1 MTSKDNKSYRRKD
14 GKAVSKGVTRYRWI
28 TILLSVLLIAG
39 AIAGYLY
46 INRETESVKL
56 KVGAGAVGTDSY
68 EMMREIAAV
77 VNRHATGLVLDII
90 PTKDSS
96 ENISLLNTGKLDV
109 ATIRSDTPVVSDVRM
124 IANLFPDY
132 FQLIARAGS
141 GIYNVKDLV
150 GKRIAIPPFGT
161 DEFRSFWVVGDHYD
175 LPIAGVKWKALSFRQ
190 GTDELLAGDVDAI
203 FTVRSLRDPSLVNLF
218 QFAELKK
225 LKLRYINIDQAQA
238 ISLKRPFLSAGIVPK
253 GAFLGKGPTPQD
265 DTITAI
271 VYRTLISHVG
281 VNVDAIKE
289 LTRVMFEHRLDL
301 TIRFPLASSILQPDI
316 EAGMNVP
323 LHEGSA
329 QYFSRNEPSF
339 LQENAEPIALM
350 ITVAAMLGSALL
362 ALRSRFMSTQKNR
375 MDSYNNVLLEIA
387 NRTRNTDN
395 PDELRELKQ
404 EMFTMLEEVVEA
416 LDTDEVTED
425 GFQSFSLL
433 WEAVRD
439 MQKDRSAE
447 ISAAS
452 SHP

>member
-1 MTSKDNKSYRRKD
+1 MD
-14 GKAVSKGVTRYRWI
+14 GKAVSRDVNRYRWI
-28 TILLSVLLIAG
+28 MVLLSVIFVLGSIG
-39 AIAGYLY
+39 GYLY
-46 INRETESVKL
+46 MNRETEAVHL
-56 KVGAGAVGTDSY
+56 KVGAGGYGTDSY

-77 VNRHATGLVLDII
+77 VNRHSTGLVLDVI
-90 PTKDSS
+90 PTSDSS
-96 ENISLLNTGKLDV
+96 ENISLLNAGKLDL

-132 FQLIARAGS
+132 FQLITRADA
-141 GIYNVKDLV
+141 GIFNVKDLV

-175 LPIAGVKWKALSFRQ
+175 LPISGVKWNAIPFRD
-190 GTDELLAGDVDAI
+190 GMNNLLKGSVDAI

-238 ISLKRPFLSAGIVPK
+238 ISLKRPFMNVGVVPK
-253 GAFLGKGPTPQD
+253 GAFLGKGPTPSQD
-265 DTITAI
+265 TTTAF
-271 VYRTLISHVG
+271 VYRTLISHEG
-281 VNVDAIKE
+281 VDTDAIKE

-301 TIRFPLASSILQPDI
+301 TIRFPLASSILRPDI
-316 EAGMNVP
+316 DAGMNVP
-323 LHEGSA
+323 LHDGSE

-362 ALRSRFMSTQKNR
+362 ALRSRFMSSQKNR
-375 MDSYNNVLLEIA
+375 MDSYNNILLEIA
-387 NRTRNTDN
+387 NRTRNTN
-395 PDELRELKQ
+395 SLAELKDLKQ

-447 ISAAS
+447 ITAN
-452 SHP
+452 